1 MTEPYAGVWLGF
13 ANMLSVTTPTAASS
27 AGTTEV
33 ELAYSTD
40 LLHWQYVSP
49 GTPFIPRGT
58 PGSFDCCEIFG
69 AKQQPVRERNPSS
82 FRFLLNILMFILS
95 VSWQIIAFHIEN
107 LLQIENTS
115 FLCR

>member
-49 GTPFIPRGT
+49 GTPFIPRGA

-69 AKQQPVRERNPSS
+69 AKQQPVRERNPS
-82 FRFLLNILMFILS
+82 FLLNGFLLNFLTS
-95 VSWQIIAFHIEN
+95 VPSLSWQIAAFHI
-107 LLQIENTS
+107 
-115 FLCR
+115 